1 MTFWVVR
8 AGRRGEI
15 EHEALE
21 KNRVAIGWGSIPDMS
36 HIQNKEQLRDLYIQH
51 YPDDT
56 KARLWNRVGQIW
68 NFIHSIK
75 EGDLVALPLKSRS
88 FVAIGKVTGAYR
100 YDAASQGAQHQR
112 AVSWKKEIP
121 RSDFPPDIRF
131 SLGMLQTVGRV
142 RASDA
147 ERRVN
152 NMLVGRPSS
161 PPSPEADPEADLET
175 LANDS
180 IIRFIEQRFRG
191 HDLARLIDGILKS
204 KGYVTRMSPPGPD
217 GGVDILAASGSLG
230 FDDPRICVQVKSSRD
245 PVGIDILNQLNGVV
259 QKFGASHG
267 ILVAWGGLTRPADK
281 DMANAF
287 FRTRLWDQTKIVDE
301 LVSNY
306 DQLDDELK
314 SEIPLRRMWAVIE
327 SEQEPY
333 QT

>member
-8 AGRRGEI
+8 AGRRGEF

-21 KNRVAIGWGSIPDMS
+21 KNRVAIGWESIPDMS
-36 HIQNKEQLRDLYIQH
+36 HIRSKEQVNDLCARH

-56 KARLWNRVGQIW
+56 RGAGQIW

-75 EGDLVALPLKSRS
+75 EGDLVAMPLKSRS
-88 FVAIGKVTGAYR
+88 SVAIGEVTGAYS
-100 YDAASQGAQHQR
+100 YDAASQGVPHQR

-121 RSDFPPDIRF
+121 RSDFDQDIRY
-131 SLGMLQTVGRV
+131 SLGTLLTVGRV

-147 ERRVN
+147 EQRVRD
-152 NMLVGRPSS
+152 MLAGGPH
-161 PPSPEADPEADLET
+161 PPPGLEEVDLEE
-175 LANDS
+175 LADDS
-180 IIRFIEQRFRG
+180 IIRFIEQRFKG
-191 HDLARLIDGILKS
+191 HDLARLVDGILKS
-204 KGYVTRMSPPGPD
+204 KGYVTRISPPGPD
-217 GGVDILAASGSLG
+217 GGVDILAASGGLG
-230 FDDPRICVQVKSSRD
+230 FDDPRICVQVKSSRG

-281 DMANAF
+281 DMTNAF

-306 DQLDDELK
+306 DRLDDELK

-327 SEQEPY
+327 SEQ
-333 QT
+333 

>member
-21 KNRVAIGWGSIPDMS
+21 KNRVGIGWGSIPDMS
-36 HIQNKEQLRDLYIQH
+36 HIQNKEQMHGLYARH

-56 KARLWNRVGQIW
+56 KARASNRVGQIW

-75 EGDLVALPLKSRS
+75 EGDLVAMPLKSRS
-88 FVAIGKVTGAYR
+88 FVDIGEITSGYR
-100 YDAASQGAQHQR
+100 YDAVSQGAHHQR
-112 AVSWKKEIP
+112 AVLWKKEIP
-121 RSDFPPDIRF
+121 RSDFPQDILF
-131 SLGMLQTVGRV
+131 SLGTLLTVGRV

-147 ERRVN
+147 ERRVRD
-152 NMLVGRPSS
+152 MLAGKPL
-161 PPSPEADPEADLET
+161 PPTDPEEVDLEA

-180 IIRFIEQRFRG
+180 IVQFIEQRFRG
-191 HDLARLIDGILKS
+191 HDLAMLIDGILKS
-204 KGYVTRMSPPGPD
+204 KGYVTRVSPPGPD
-217 GGVDILAASGSLG
+217 GGVDILAASGGLG

-245 PVGIDILNQLNGVV
+245 PVGTDILNQLNGVV

-281 DMANAF
+281 DMRNAF
-287 FRTRLWDQTKIVDE
+287 FRTRLWDQTKIVNE

-327 SEQEPY
+327 SEQ
-333 QT
+333 